1 MCGCVCGG
9 EWVGVGC
16 GCGERKREGVCDC
29 VSELCLTSSVSRW
42 QT

>member
-1 MCGCVCGG
+1 MGG
-9 EWVGVGC
+9 WVGVGC
-16 GCGERKREGVCDC
+16 GCGERKREGVCAISDC